1 MLYKKRVERALDH
14 LAAKR
19 GRKRKDPDRDKYA
32 PLRGQ
37 EYDPRAEQE
46 PDDISHMLE
55 RGDLAAMLIS
65 AFIVPETSLPQTTT
79 IRHRFR
85 IRWDIFVLSSAS
97 SATPSSKN
105 GAKAYCGQSG
115 T

>member
-37 EYDPRAEQE
+37 EYAPRAEQE
-46 PDDISHMLE
+46 PDDISHLLE

-65 AFIVPETSLPQTTT
+65 AFLVLLPVCLV
-79 IRHRFR
+79 
-85 IRWDIFVLSSAS
+85 VLLVLAGV
-97 SATPSSKN
+97 
-105 GAKAYCGQSG
+105 GALFLRV
-115 T
+115 

>member
-55 RGDLAAMLIS
+55 RGDLIS
-65 AFIVPETSLPQTTT
+65 AFLVLLPVCLV
-79 IRHRFR
+79 
-85 IRWDIFVLSSAS
+85 VLLVLAGV
-97 SATPSSKN
+97 
-105 GAKAYCGQSG
+105 GALFLRV
-115 T
+115 

>member
-32 PLRGQ
+32 PLPGQ

-65 AFIVPETSLPQTTT
+65 AVLVLLPVCLV
-79 IRHRFR
+79 
-85 IRWDIFVLSSAS
+85 VLLVLAGV
-97 SATPSSKN
+97 
-105 GAKAYCGQSG
+105 GALFLRV
-115 T
+115 

>member
-32 PLRGQ
+32 PLPGQ

-65 AFIVPETSLPQTTT
+65 AFLVLLPVCLV
-79 IRHRFR
+79 
-85 IRWDIFVLSSAS
+85 VLLVLAGVGALFLSAFD
-97 SATPSSKN
+97 ARTKKTRL
-105 GAKAYCGQSG
+105 GRRVFFCAFFGKAQQ
-115 T
+115 

>member
-19 GRKRKDPDRDKYA
+19 GRKRKDPDWDKYA

-65 AFIVPETSLPQTTT
+65 AFLVLLPVCLG
-79 IRHRFR
+79 
-85 IRWDIFVLSSAS
+85 VLLVLAGV
-97 SATPSSKN
+97 
-105 GAKAYCGQSG
+105 GALFLRV
-115 T
+115 